1 MRSGSSAG
9 TRSVVASATGSSPA
23 RKRLFRISV
32 TLKGLHAALEIAGGV
47 ALLAIG
53 PGVLLRVMA
62 ALTQDQL
69 ARDRRDVIADAIYHV
84 VQNLALG
91 GKNFAAFY
99 LLSHGILK
107 ILLVGALLRR
117 KRWAYPVA
125 EAVFGAF
132 IAYQLYRFT
141 FTRSIGLI
149 ALSLFDAVVL
159 WLIWLEYRAL
169 KDAT

>member
-1 MRSGSSAG
+1 MRSGSSAR
-9 TRSVVASATGSSPA
+9 TRSSA
-23 RKRLFRISV
+23 RELLFRISV
-32 TLKGLHAALEIAGGV
+32 MLKGLHAAVEIAAGV

-53 PGVLLRVMA
+53 PRVLLRVMA

-69 ARDRRDVIADAIYHV
+69 AEDRRDVIANAIYHV

-91 GKNFAAFY
+91 GKNFAAYY
-99 LLSHGILK
+99 LLSHGIIK
-107 ILLVGALLRR
+107 ILLVGALL
-117 KRWAYPVA
+117 KGKLWAYPLA

-141 FTRSIGLI
+141 FTRSVGLI

-159 WLIWLEYRAL
+159 WFIWREYRAL
-169 KDAT
+169 KDATAR